1 MPQFRQVYCWQL
13 KKNRILSIVYGAL
26 TLLCFTIVYLCRSI
40 GQHQEYFL
48 DNTGEWSGMSQS
60 QLMELFSEDMATN
73 LNQLVYLAL
82 IPLSL
87 LFLVVFSVTAFGY
100 MHRRRSVDLF
110 HALPVRPDPAAAG
123 KSGRRVHGLGA
134 GGDGQQSAVR
144 RYWSGPGGGEALYV
158 PWLLEGIGYQLLLL
172 AAALVLTLFLLVAS
186 GTVVNAVL
194 SGILLSLGWP
204 ILCYCGASIIQMTL
218 PGSTLEVSGMVTTAL
233 VPYLAL
239 FLPFLTYGPVDMISS
254 LASSVVRYGGET
266 MP

>member
-1 MPQFRQVYCWQL
+1 MTSTGSSRKGGALAQFRQVYCWQL

-110 HALPVRPDPAAAG
+110 HALPVRRTPLLLGNLAAG
-123 KSGRRVHGLGA
+123 YTVLVLVVTVNS
-134 GGDGQQSAVR
+134 
-144 RYWSGPGGGEALYV
+144 
-158 PWLLEGIGYQLLLL
+158 LLCGGIGL
-172 AAALVLTLFLLVAS
+172 A
-186 GTVVNAVL
+186 
-194 SGILLSLGWP
+194 LGW
-204 ILCYCGASIIQMTL
+204 
-218 PGSTLEVSGMVTTAL
+218 GSPLRSHGCWRESATSCCCWRQLWC
-233 VPYLAL
+233 
-239 FLPFLTYGPVDMISS
+239 
-254 LASSVVRYGGET
+254 
-266 MP
+266 